1 MKESWLDKTG
11 MDFLKHNN
19 KFEIGIVCAEWNASI
34 TSKLLEECQEAL
46 HETGVLNDKI
56 HLVRVPGTFELPAA
70 MKILMS
76 HKNCDVIIGL
86 GCVIKGS
93 TDHDEYINHAVAT
106 GMTQLSLISNTPC
119 IFGVLTTKTNTP
131 CIFGV
136 LTTKTAEQALKRA
149 DGTVENKG
157 RECAFSAI
165 RMAQIKNEIKNQQK
179 DRIGFI

>member
-119 IFGVLTTKTNTP
+119 IFGVLTTKT
-131 CIFGV
+131 
-136 LTTKTAEQALKRA
+136 AEQALKRA

>member
-1 MKESWLDKTG
+1 MKESWLDKAG
-11 MDFLKHNN
+11 MDFRKHNN

-119 IFGVLTTKTNTP
+119 IFGVLTTKT
-131 CIFGV
+131 
-136 LTTKTAEQALKRA
+136 AEQALKRA